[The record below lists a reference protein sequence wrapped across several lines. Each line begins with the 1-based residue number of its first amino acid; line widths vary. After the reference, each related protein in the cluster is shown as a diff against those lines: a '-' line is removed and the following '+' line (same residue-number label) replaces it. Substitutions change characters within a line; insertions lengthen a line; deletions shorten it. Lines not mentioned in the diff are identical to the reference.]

1 MTARNQ
7 ELEDRIK
14 YQRAIY
20 RYHDCDDPALKEHFA
35 SIIKSYEKT
44 HNIGKKKE
52 DSRQQLLPGFVKAF
66 DGRGLA

>member
-20 RYHDCDDPALKEHFA
+20 RYHDCDDLALKEYFA
-35 SIIKSYEKT
+35 SIIKAYEKK
-44 HNIGKKKE
+44 HNVGKKKE
-52 DSRQQLLPGFVKAF
+52 DSRQHFLPGFVKDF
-66 DGRGLA
+66 DGHGLA

>member
-1 MTARNQ
+1 MTTRNQ

-20 RYHDCDDPALKEHFA
+20 RYHDCDDPVLKEHFA
-35 SIIKSYEKT
+35 GIIKAYEKK

-52 DSRQQLLPGFVKAF
+52 DSRQQLLPGFAKVF
-66 DGRGLA
+66 NDRGLA

>member
-35 SIIKSYEKT
+35 GIIKAYEKK
-44 HNIGKKKE
+44 HNIIFYDYNNRVFTHIK
-52 DSRQQLLPGFVKAF
+52 SLFI
-66 DGRGLA
+66 

>member
-20 RYHDCDDPALKEHFA
+20 RYLDCDDPALKEHFA
-35 SIIKSYEKT
+35 SIIKTYEKK
-44 HNIGKKKE
+44 HNVGKKKE
-52 DSRQQLLPGFVKAF
+52 DSRQQLLPGFAKVF
-66 DGRGLA
+66 NDRGLA

>member
-1 MTARNQ
+1 MVNQ
-7 ELEDRIK
+7 ERRKEIEERIK

-35 SIIKSYEKT
+35 SIIDAYEKA

-52 DSRQQLLPGFVKAF
+52 DSRQLKLALEFNGH
-66 DGRGLA
+66 GLA

>member
-20 RYHDCDDPALKEHFA
+20 RYHDCDDPALKEHFM
-35 SIIKSYEKT
+35 SIIKTYEKK
-44 HNIGKKKE
+44 HNVGKKKK
-52 DSRQQLLPGFVKAF
+52 DSGQQFLPGFVKVF
-66 DGRGLA
+66 DGCGLA